1 MCISSSDSVGVGV
14 SKTRR
19 TAPTLVAW
27 GASDSHGKTPEC
39 MTVGAGASARLA
51 AAARAIMMRPA
62 ANPAVATRRV
72 RVMSASNGGKIH
84 RDRLRRSMTVAALD
98 RFRLKSPIGELVGYV
113 RDGALCALD
122 FGDRDESNRAL
133 LERRFGTINVR
144 EGTGA
149 QEARR
154 RLEAYLAGDLE
165 ALDAITVDPAGTKFQ
180 ARVWAALRRIPPG
193 RTISYAELAVAVGSP
208 SAVRAVGTANGQN
221 PVPVVIPCH
230 RVVRSDGTL
239 GGYGGGLDR
248 KRWLLD
254 HEKARRARPAAGSTQ
269 RPLF

>member
-1 MCISSSDSVGVGV
+1 VSVSV
-14 SKTRR
+14 T
-19 TAPTLVAW
+19 
-27 GASDSHGKTPEC
+27 
-39 MTVGAGASARLA
+39 LA
-51 AAARAIMMRPA
+51 A
-62 ANPAVATRRV
+62 
-72 RVMSASNGGKIH
+72 
-84 RDRLRRSMTVAALD
+84 LE

-113 RDGALCALD
+113 REGALCALD

-133 LERRFGTINVR
+133 LERRLGAVDVR
-144 EGTGA
+144 EGAGA
-149 QEARR
+149 REARR

-165 ALDAITVDPAGTKFQ
+165 ALDAITVDPGGTGFQ
-180 ARVWAALRRIPPG
+180 AKVWAALRRIPPG
-193 RTISYAELAVAVGSP
+193 RTISYAELAAAVGSP
-208 SAVRAVGTANGQN
+208 AAVRAVGTANGQN

-254 HEKARRARPAAGSTQ
+254 HEKARLARPAGGSAQ

>member
-1 MCISSSDSVGVGV
+1 
-14 SKTRR
+14 
-19 TAPTLVAW
+19 
-27 GASDSHGKTPEC
+27 
-39 MTVGAGASARLA
+39 MTVF
-51 AAARAIMMRPA
+51 
-62 ANPAVATRRV
+62 
-72 RVMSASNGGKIH
+72 
-84 RDRLRRSMTVAALD
+84 ALD

-113 RDGALCALD
+113 REGALCALD
-122 FGDRDESNRAL
+122 FGDRDQSNQAL
-133 LERRFGTINVR
+133 LEWRFGAIDVR

-149 QEARR
+149 RETRR
-154 RLEAYLAGDLE
+154 RLEAYLGGDLE
-165 ALDAITVDPAGTKFQ
+165 ALEAIAVDPGGTEFQ
-180 ARVWAALRRIPPG
+180 AKVWAALRRIPPG
-193 RTISYAELAVAVGSP
+193 RTVSYSELAAAVGSP

-254 HEKARRARPAAGSTQ
+254 HERARLPRPATGAGQ